1 MNIAIRQAKLHI
13 LPLFYDRQISVLN
26 VSCAP
31 QGLQLLLV
39 QVIAVGIVGPFAGGP
54 ESDGKLDQ
62 RGLIVICISFLIA
75 LGPISNLSA
84 TSNYSGRVACAT
96 KCLPVIIYL

>member
-39 QVIAVGIVGPFAGGP
+39 QVIAGGIVGPFAGGP

-62 RGLIVICISFLIA
+62 RGA
-75 LGPISNLSA
+75 LGPIGNLSA
-84 TSNYSGRVACAT
+84 TLNYSGHVACSAT
-96 KCLPVIIYL
+96 KAMLRSSTEP